1 MNRQFQQITTV
12 THRILLLLCAM
23 LCTATA
29 AVAGPARLHTPPVTV
44 GSGTTVSLPVELTNS
59 SPVVAVQFNIS
70 LPQGWTFN
78 NAALAPA
85 RKADHQIVSRQDL
98 QSGIDKMLVMVYSP
112 TNSAILGNDGTLL
125 NLSIN
130 VPEGLAQGSE
140 YAVEITGA
148 VVAERSGA
156 NILTDIT
163 TGSITIARAP
173 DFAVG
178 TVSVAQ
184 EHIVPDSTL
193 DISWT
198 VENLGDLP
206 SRTGWKETIYL
217 TDADGNETAIATT
230 RNEDILAG
238 HASAIRATT
247 VTLPAILGVGEEA
260 SVRVRLTP
268 FADSGESPSAS
279 ENNVGVSS
287 PLPVAQTLSLTLTP
301 DVIYENRTAAVTGK
315 LTRSGSYRTAQT
327 FDLSMSDFPRLS
339 LPASVTLP
347 AGGAQATF
355 HIKAIDNQQLDADSV
370 ATITASGNG
379 YLPASTTLT
388 VLDDDNASLTATL
401 DRDELTEGESATL
414 TISTNRV
421 NDAPVTVYLTCS
433 DKRHFDF
440 PSQVVI
446 PTGENSVAVTVRSID
461 DDVPSTVILA
471 TIKASAA
478 RHDSDTADITVD
490 DNDTPQIDLRLSTDK
505 VSESAGYNAIRARL
519 TRTTL
524 TDSRVTVNLTTDIP
538 DVLILNPS
546 SITLEKGVKDV
557 EFSIGVVD
565 NATVDGDRD
574 VTLTAAVYVSSCS
587 CSVGAESAGSVTR
600 TVTVIDNDGPALSLA
615 SSAST
620 VKEGQRFTITVSRNT
635 PESATPLEV
644 SLAVDGD
651 ATLSLPASVTIP
663 AGETRATVE
672 AIAPDNETT
681 GDTRT
686 LTITANADGHALGVC
701 HVGITDQTLPDAT
714 VTGIAFNPS
723 QPEAGTT
730 ARISVTIA
738 NEGVSPMSRP
748 TVKITVNNAT
758 LAILTADGD
767 MAPGTSTVISG
778 NIMLPATAGRLAVT
792 AQVNSDNFVHEL
804 TTANNTLSIDLDL
817 APSFTA
823 TVAPSKD
830 VYAQGEEVVLTG
842 KATGSTAANR
852 DVEIY
857 TIVNGTRIAATVTT
871 DNEGKFIHKF
881 TPGSGMGGHYMT
893 GACYPGE
900 KSSATQCEFD
910 VRGLRLTTSSPRNIE
925 MTVGSSVEIPMLL
938 SSSGKLTETG
948 LQAEVIQSPAC
959 IDVTMNAPASVANAE
974 APMTVRLSANAPS
987 ATNYDDLIKV
997 RVTSAEG
1004 TTAEYSFYVYSTVP
1018 TGRLVADIQAINS
1031 TMTPGQVREYPVTI
1045 TNTGAGETGTITVSL
1060 PDNGW
1065 MKLSTPK
1072 TMASLAS
1079 GESATAMLTF
1089 VPGNDV
1095 QLNVP
1100 QTGRIAINAANA
1112 QGISIPYTVEPVSD
1126 TTGRLGIEVCDEYT
1140 YYTTGAPKVKG
1151 ATISVLHPTRKTVIA
1166 TTETGEDGR
1175 AMLELPAGYYTVN
1188 ITEPNHES
1196 FSGNMIVDPGK
1207 TTTKTVNL
1215 SFQAISV
1222 DWKVEETEIE
1232 DEYRIVSTMK
1242 YETNVPMPVVVTT
1255 MPDMSEALDLQNG
1268 ESMVFYVTLTNE
1280 GLITARDVQLIPD
1293 TTDGDLTFESLSP
1306 EARDLA
1312 AKQSMTIPLKV
1323 SRPIKVTD
1331 NVSPRRT
1338 KDKTGAKKGGGGGQ
1352 HSVNKK
1358 GDCTKGTITFYR
1370 WDCGLDKKYHRY
1382 PKKYDIK
1389 VCPVDSFNP
1398 WNIPIPDPKLYTYH
1412 VCATCGGDWGPVSDS
1427 KPLGEYVEREC
1438 VPCSNSFLT
1447 RAALPCGKTLLRLIP
1462 GGAEVVGAYDAI
1474 TNVTGFVD
1482 DMLGEDITDIRDK
1495 ANDIKDAVEKGQEM
1509 FDRTSALLQYCEENG
1524 LDINDMANWDTHQV
1538 EDYQMYLYNQMYE
1551 LGTDLLNTAIT
1562 PIWEEMK
1569 EKIEDRIPGF
1579 SDGLDCLKA
1588 LFTKCS
1594 EENVGWGL
1602 EEDNPKDTKSVR
1614 TSDATSPSVKM
1625 SRAQNMKDSENTVKS
1640 STIPSVLSNIDFH
1653 EIDRLI
1659 SESVFP
1665 DIDKELY
1672 LMLNNVAKLYAM
1684 PYRMTDWLYQSDDWL
1699 TLTTEQAESFQ
1710 KGLDQWNAGNQ
1721 AATEKFRQATK
1732 DFMSES
1738 QFNAM
1743 IDRLN
1748 ILSRHKA
1755 SSFNPDVL
1763 SDEPTLADKII
1774 VAQLISDY
1782 ATWLQAYN
1790 TMTDG
1795 GKRTLTE
1802 YYNRILELD
1811 RQIEADAKSQNSVCA
1826 SITLQLSQSMVMTRQ
1841 AFRGTLT
1848 VYNGNDTKSMTEAKL
1863 NLEVTDNLGNVATA
1877 HEMQTSMESLD
1888 GFTGPLTLDGG
1899 WSLAPK
1905 QSGVAKVL
1913 FIPTRYAAPD
1923 SAVVY
1928 SFAGSLSYLDP
1939 FTATTVT
1946 RTLAPVSLTVKPSP
1960 VLDMTYFMQRDILA
1974 DDPLTTDVV
1983 ERQEPAEF
1991 SLLISNVGRGEATD
2005 INIITEQPKII
2016 ENEKGLMIDFELLSS
2031 QLNGGDHTLALGSNV
2046 ATEVGNIAPGSTAYA
2061 QWWLQASL
2069 LGHFVDYDVKA
2080 THVTSY
2086 GNPDLSLLGD
2096 VTIHELIRSLNL
2108 GADPETGV
2116 MAKGFLV
2123 NDIIDADDTP
2133 DMLYLTDG
2141 TTVPVA
2147 TALHVGMEQPSPT
2160 TIKVTVNADSEDWTY
2175 GSTRDITGGR
2185 SEIVSVT
2192 RDSDSKAIDPR
2203 NFWMTYV
2210 TLRDGRDP
2218 LYEYRLHMADQLPST
2233 SETYTITV
2241 EPRAE
2246 VDLSVASIEGQ
2257 PEDGAVATEPI
2268 SEITVTFNKPII
2280 PETFTAADMSLTR
2293 QGEAIDISAAKVEPI
2308 DDTTFLV
2315 KLGDL
2320 TSGNGYYSLTIAT
2333 SGIYGRDNF
2342 AGRDGRQAGW
2352 TQFRDGIVNYAV
2364 TPVPAC
2370 GGNVTP
2376 VAGGAPHGTS
2386 IAVEATPA
2394 EGYEFA
2400 GWWKEGLNEAIS
2412 TNPLLDMT
2420 LADDIEMEA
2429 RFNLCNYV
2437 VSTNWDSSM
2446 GNVTEAVNG
2455 TVAHGSTITMTASVN
2470 DANEYAFDGWIV
2482 NGTRVSTDKTLTLP
2496 VTSHMEIRAIFSVKP
2511 YAYAR
2516 YVLPRGWNWI
2526 TLAHESHDK
2535 DIKSSLPEI
2544 SNRFASISG
2553 AEGSAV
2559 RDEDGE
2565 FSGTLETLTAGNV
2578 YRVFL
2583 NQAAVATIKGLPLSG
2598 QVTQLSTGWNE
2609 LPFVPV
2615 AGMTLDDFIPDAR
2628 EGEVIKG
2635 LDSFAVF
2642 DGEKWHGTL
2651 STLTPA
2657 TGYMFKATASH
2668 TLTQSSYIGEVS
2680 QPSADA
2686 ETLADVST
2694 PWRYNSHDYAENM
2707 PVIARATD
2715 KSGNTIDNGRIV
2727 LAAFVDGR
2735 CRGIATADPD
2745 HYTQYLLVHG
2755 SHGEKVEFV
2764 GFDSASNDEIP
2775 STVLAIFN
2783 GDILGSLSTPVDVP
2797 FGEFTG
2803 IGSVTAN
2810 AVGIYPNPA
2819 VERFYVRGEG
2829 ATRVTV
2835 YSESGAVVTDTADI
2849 DGGIDISHLPSGA
2862 YIVTVKTADGT
2873 CTHKLL
2879 KVNR

>member
-1 MNRQFQQITTV
+1 MSHRAFTT
-12 THRILLLLCAM
+12 LCAI
-23 LCTATA
+23 LCASIAMA
-29 AVAGPARLHTPPVTV
+29 AGSARLHTPPVTV

-59 SPVVAVQFNIS
+59 SPAVAVQFNIS

-85 RKADHQIVSRQDL
+85 RKADHQIVSRHDL
-98 QSGIDKMLVMVYSP
+98 QAGIDKMLVMVYSP
-112 TNSAILGNDGTLL
+112 TNSAIPGNDGTLL

-140 YAVEITGA
+140 YAVEITEA

-178 TVSVAQ
+178 TVSIAQ
-184 EHIVPDSTL
+184 ERIVPGQPL

-198 VENLGDLP
+198 VENLGDLS
-206 SRTGWKETIYL
+206 SRTGWKETISL

-230 RNEDILAG
+230 RNDDILGG
-238 HASAIRATT
+238 HATAIRATT

-268 FADSGESPSAS
+268 FADSGESPSAT
-279 ENNVGVSS
+279 ENNVAISS
-287 PLPVAQTLSLTLTP
+287 PLPVTQTLLLTLTP

-315 LTRSGSYRTAQT
+315 LTRSGSYHTAQT
-327 FDLSMSDFPRLS
+327 FDLSMYDFPRLS

-347 AGGAQATF
+347 AGAAQATF
-355 HIKAIDNQQLDADSV
+355 QIKAIDNQQLDADSV

-379 YLPASTTLT
+379 YLPASATLT

-414 TISTNRV
+414 TISTDRV

-446 PTGENSVAVTVRSID
+446 PQGENSVAITVRSID

-635 PESATPLEV
+635 PGSTSPLEV
-644 SLAVDGD
+644 SLAVKGGD
-651 ATLSLPASVTIP
+651 DAISLPSSVIIP
-663 AGETRATVE
+663 AGETRASVE
-672 AIAPDNETT
+672 ATALSNEST

-686 LTITANADGHALGVC
+686 LTVTANAEGHALGVC
-701 HVGITDQTLPDAT
+701 HIGITDQTLPDAT
-714 VTGIAFNPS
+714 VTGIAFNPE

-730 ARISVTIA
+730 ARISVTVT
-738 NEGVSPMSRP
+738 NEGIAPMSRP
-748 TVKITVNNAT
+748 TVKVTGNNAT
-758 LAILTADGD
+758 LTILTADGD

-778 NIMLPATAGRLAVT
+778 NIMLPAIAGKLAVT
-792 AQVNSDNFVHEL
+792 AQVNPDNSVHEL
-804 TTANNTLSIDLDL
+804 TTANNTLSVDLDL
-817 APSFTA
+817 TPSFTA
-823 TVAPSKD
+823 TVDPSKD

-852 DVEIY
+852 DVEVY
-857 TIVNGTRIAATVTT
+857 TIVNGTRTAATVTT

-881 TPGSGMGGHYMT
+881 TPGSGMGGHYMA

-938 SSSGKLTETG
+938 SSLGKLTETG
-948 LQAEVIQSPAC
+948 LKAEVVQAPAC
-959 IDVTMNAPASVANAE
+959 IDVTMNAPANVANANT
-974 APMTVRLSANAPS
+974 PMTVRLSANAPS

-997 RVTSAEG
+997 RVTSAAG
-1004 TTAEYSFYVYSTVP
+1004 TSAEYSFYVYSTVP

-1065 MKLSTPK
+1065 MKLATPK

-1079 GESATAMLTF
+1079 GESATTMLTF

-1126 TTGRLGIEVCDEYT
+1126 TIGRLGIEVCDEYT
-1140 YYTTGAPKVKG
+1140 YYTTEGPKVKG

-1242 YETNVPMPVVVTT
+1242 YETSVPMPVIVTSI
-1255 MPDMSEALDLQNG
+1255 PDMKEAANLVPG
-1268 ESMVFYVTLTNE
+1268 ESAVYHITLTNE
-1280 GLITARDVQLIPD
+1280 GLIAA
-1293 TTDGDLTFESLSP
+1293 TDADLLFEPSDGVLNFESLNP
-1306 EARDLA
+1306 GPHVIA
-1312 AKQSMTIPLKV
+1312 AKQSLVIPVKV
-1323 SRPIKVTD
+1323 SRGIKSDYSTR
-1331 NVSPRRT
+1331 NTR
-1338 KDKTGAKKGGGGGQ
+1338 KK
-1352 HSVNKK
+1352 NKGTIFNPEVGDTI
-1358 GDCTKGTITFYR
+1358 GDCTYGPITVYA
-1370 WDCGLDKKYHRY
+1370 WDCGLDKKYQRY
-1382 PKKYDIK
+1382 KKEVNIWICEAEPTFQPWDIPLPTPK
-1389 VCPVDSFNP
+1389 
-1398 WNIPIPDPKLYTYH
+1398 WHTYH
-1412 VCATCGGDWGPVSDS
+1412 IPANWGNGWPVINS
-1427 KPLGEYVEREC
+1427 KPLGEYVDHEC
-1438 VPCSNSFLT
+1438 APCRNSFLT
-1447 RAALPCGKTLLRLIP
+1447 RAALPCGKTILRLL
-1462 GGAEVVGAYDAI
+1462 GVGEFVDAWDAI
-1474 TNVTGFVD
+1474 TDVSGFVN
-1482 DMLGEDITDIRDK
+1482 DMLGEDVTDVIDK
-1495 ANDIKDAVEKGQEM
+1495 VNEAKDAAEKAQEM
-1509 FDRTSALLQYCEENG
+1509 YDRNMEFIKYCEENG
-1524 LDINDMANWDTHQV
+1524 LDITDMANWDGQQMD
-1538 EDYQMYLYNQMYE
+1538 DYQTYLSDQLYE
-1551 LGTDLLNTAIT
+1551 LGSELLDSTLSS
-1562 PIWEEMK
+1562 IWDEMQ
-1569 EKIEDRIPGF
+1569 EKIEDQIPGF
-1579 SDGLDCLKA
+1579 GDALDCLKA
-1588 LFTKCS
+1588 LFEKCT
-1594 EENVGWGL
+1594 EENVGWGW
-1602 EEDNPKDTKSVR
+1602 EEDDSKEDKSAR
-1614 TSDATSPSVKM
+1614 ATRNAASPAKIL
-1625 SRAQNMKDSENTVKS
+1625 RATDISDSEEIATP
-1640 STIPSVLSNIDFH
+1640 TPIPSVLGTVDFK
-1653 EIDRLI
+1653 EVDRLI

-1672 LMLNNVAKLYAM
+1672 LIVNNLAKFYAM
-1684 PYRMTDWLYQSDDWL
+1684 PYRMTDWLYQSDEWM
-1699 TLTTEQAESFQ
+1699 TLTPAQTESFRN
-1710 KGLDQWNAGNQ
+1710 GLAQWNGGDP
-1721 AATEKFRQATK
+1721 ATTEIFRQATRE
-1732 DFMSES
+1732 FMSDAK
-1738 QFNAM
+1738 FNAM

-1755 SSFNPDVL
+1755 SSFNPDVPT
-1763 SDEPTLADKII
+1763 DEPSMVDKIA
-1774 VAQLISDY
+1774 VAQLVSDY
-1782 ATWLQAYN
+1782 ATWMQSYN
-1790 TMTDG
+1790 IITNG
-1795 GKRTLTE
+1795 GKRSISD
-1802 YYNRILELD
+1802 YYKRAVELD
-1811 RQIEADAKSQNSVCA
+1811 RRIEADAKSDNSVCA

-1991 SLLISNVGRGEATD
+1991 SLLISNVGRGEATN
-2005 INIITEQPKII
+2005 INIVTEQPKII

-2147 TALHVGMEQPSPT
+2147 TALQVGMEQSSPT
-2160 TIKVTVNADSEDWTY
+2160 TIKVTVNADSEGWTY

-2185 SEIVSVT
+2185 AEIVSVT

-2246 VDLSVASIEGQ
+2246 VDLSVASIKGQ

-2333 SGIYGRDNF
+2333 ASIYGRDNF

-2352 TQFRDGIVNYAV
+2352 TQFRDGIVNYHL
-2364 TPVPAC
+2364 TPVPDY

-2376 VAGGAPHGTS
+2376 AAGGAPHGMSMTF
-2386 IAVEATPA
+2386 EATPA

-2400 GWWKEGLNEAIS
+2400 GWWKEGLNEVVS
-2412 TNPLLDMT
+2412 TNPRLDMT
-2420 LADDIEMEA
+2420 LADEIEMEA

-2446 GNVTEAVNG
+2446 GNVAEAVNG

-2553 AEGSAV
+2553 TEGSAV
-2559 RDEDGE
+2559 RGEDGE

-2583 NQAAVATIKGLPLSG
+2583 DQAAVATIKGLPLSG
-2598 QVTQLSTGWNE
+2598 QVTRLSTGWNE

-2657 TGYMFKATASH
+2657 TGYMFKAAATH

-2694 PWRYNSHDYAENM
+2694 PWRYNSHDYADNM

-2755 SHGEKVEFV
+2755 SQGEKVEFV
-2764 GFDSASNDEIP
+2764 GFDAASNDEVP
-2775 STVLAIFN
+2775 STVSAIFN

-2835 YSESGAVVTDTADI
+2835 YSESGAVVSDTADI
-2849 DGGIDISHLPSGA
+2849 EGGIDISHLPSGA
-2862 YIVTVKTADGT
+2862 YIVTVKTADGA
-2873 CTHKLL
+2873 CSHKLL